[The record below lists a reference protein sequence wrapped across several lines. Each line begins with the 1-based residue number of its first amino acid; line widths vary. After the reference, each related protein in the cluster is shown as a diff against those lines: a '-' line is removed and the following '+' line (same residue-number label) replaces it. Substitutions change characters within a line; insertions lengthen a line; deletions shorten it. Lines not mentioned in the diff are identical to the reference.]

1 MKSAAIVLGLIVA
14 CASLAT
20 SAAAQNSDVLPGNS
34 GMAPGT
40 IIDRSNAGT
49 YSALLPGALAF
60 AVQHGLSIKVA
71 PTERVEWPKAYQ
83 RVTEQYSP
91 QVRLNEKGELQN
103 YIAGLPFPSV
113 SASDPQAALK
123 IAYNWR
129 WGPFI
134 PEQVSFSGVAA
145 RTFVLSS
152 RDADAFSPDATHG
165 DFRNELTCDQAIVQ
179 RRAHL
184 TDAEVASKDGDVE
197 WRERT
202 DQCGPER
209 GKAIGILYS
218 EPNRLPDLYAY
229 FESTRRWR
237 RLALPLAP
245 SQSCTYTCTQLLME
259 YMPPKTDLYS
269 WRLVDQR
276 PILSC
281 LNGGPI
287 TRETSGFEQVT
298 CEPRRAYVLD
308 MTPVKSAPDLLRAR
322 VYIDTESFTYL
333 GGEVYRDS
341 NPDLSAAV
349 WAKSPENPEALVV
362 ADDLYV
368 PDDRPG
374 TFLLLDLAQ
383 RQTFASQ
390 ISDGIFNPKG
400 QQ

>member
-1 MKSAAIVLGLIVA
+1 MKSAGIVLGLIVA
-14 CASLAT
+14 CTSLAT
-20 SAAAQNSDVLPGNS
+20 KVAAENNALPSN
-34 GMAPGT
+34 PGPPAVT
-40 IIDRSNAGT
+40 VIDRSNAKT

-60 AVQHGLSIKVA
+60 AVQHGLSIKVV
-71 PTERVEWPKAYQ
+71 PTERIEWPKAYQ

-91 QVRLNEKGELQN
+91 QVRLDQNGELQN

-113 SASDPQAALK
+113 SANDPQAALK

-134 PEQVSFSGVAA
+134 PEQVSFSDVA
-145 RTFVLSS
+145 S
-152 RDADAFSPDATHG
+152 RAFAIASNDADAFTPDAVHS
-165 DFRNELTCDQAIVQ
+165 DFRNELTCDQAVVQ
-179 RRAHL
+179 RRSHL
-184 TDAEVASKDGDVE
+184 ADGYAGSKDGDVD

-218 EPNRLPDLYAY
+218 EPNRPPDLYAY
-229 FESTRRWR
+229 FEATRRWR

-245 SQSCTYTCTQLLME
+245 SQSCTYTCTQLMME

-269 WRLVDQR
+269 WQLAGQR
-276 PILSC
+276 PILGC
-281 LNGGPI
+281 MNGGPV
-287 TRETSGFEQVT
+287 TRETSSFGQIA
-298 CEPRRAYVLD
+298 CEARTAYILD
-308 MTPVKSAPDLLRAR
+308 ATPGRSTPDLLRAR
-322 VYIDTESFTYL
+322 VYIDSETFTYL

-341 NPDLSAAV
+341 SPDLSAAV
-349 WAKSPENPEALVV
+349 WAKSPENPETLVV

-374 TFLLLDLAQ
+374 TFLLLDLVP

-390 ISDGIFNPKG
+390 ISDGIFNPKA